1 MVRGCEFEYSTIE
14 SEKGDW
20 MDDLKKQKT
29 LEKVVKRKQIAREQL
44 AKMK

>member
-20 MDDLKKQKT
+20 MDDLKNKKT
-29 LEKVVKRKQIAREQL
+29 GKSRKKETDRERESS
-44 AKMK
+44 